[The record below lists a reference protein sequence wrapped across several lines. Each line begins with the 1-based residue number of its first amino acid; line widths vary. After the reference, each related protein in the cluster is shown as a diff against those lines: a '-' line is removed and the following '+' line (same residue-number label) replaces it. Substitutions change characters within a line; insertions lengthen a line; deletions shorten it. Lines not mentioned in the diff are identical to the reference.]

1 MGQAETSRRAAALAT
16 WAARGPPRR
25 SAARGRHALAGRA
38 AATPQGRGR
47 ASTPLSRDRAEAAPT
62 QGPRARAGDAPGRAR
77 AGAAPA
83 QGPRARAGDA
93 PGRARAGAA
102 PAQGPRAR
110 AGDAPGRA
118 SGRGHSSAPGSC
130 ARGGAWCSWAARRLG
145 EESREERE
153 VGARERE
160 IGGGR
165 EGAEVGGAGDQG
177 HARLG
182 LG

>member
-62 QGPRARAGDAPGRAR
+62 
-77 AGAAPA
+77 

>member
-1 MGQAETSRRAAALAT
+1 MGQAETSRRTAALAT
-16 WAARGPPRR
+16 WAGRGPPRQ

-38 AATPQGRGR
+38 AATPQGRGH

-62 QGPRARAGDAPGRAR
+62 QGPRARAGTCPRRSRAR
-77 AGAAPA
+77 AGAAR
-83 QGPRARAGDA
+83 PRRDV
-93 PGRARAGAA
+93 
-102 PAQGPRAR
+102 
-110 AGDAPGRA
+110 
-118 SGRGHSSAPGSC
+118 SAPGSC
-130 ARGGAWCSWAARRLG
+130 ARGGAWCSRAARRLG